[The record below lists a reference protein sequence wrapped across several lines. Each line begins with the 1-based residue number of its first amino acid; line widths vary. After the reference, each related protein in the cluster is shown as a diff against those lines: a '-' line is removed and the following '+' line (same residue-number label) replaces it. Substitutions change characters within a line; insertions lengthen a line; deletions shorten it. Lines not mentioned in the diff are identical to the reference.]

1 MRLEDIDPNFKVDT
15 NIEREG
21 MKFYN
26 VEAVPFR
33 IHGVFRD
40 GDNFVRLPQAVAD
53 SVSPGVSGL
62 APRLAGGRVRFVTN
76 SPYVAIHAELCSKY
90 RADHFTMCASIGL
103 DAYIEGNG
111 RDTYYLGTFRP
122 PVNVGDSYQSLK
134 DLPHGMEWEVTI
146 NMPLYGGLRALY
158 IGLDENA
165 TLKPPRKYT
174 YEKPVLFYGSS
185 ITQGGCASRAGMSYQ
200 GILSRRLDFDF
211 INLGFSGSA
220 KGEPEM
226 IEYLASLDPSEAA
239 ASAVIDTVKA
249 LWGKYPLFG
258 IGLGCQILCL
268 AKGAAIDTLPHGH
281 RGGYPVRC
289 CENGKI
295 TSTAQNHAYVV
306 NRDSLAGTGLTVLY
320 ENVTD
325 LSVEGV
331 IDAENNVIGAQFAPE
346 SAPGPQDNY
355 ALFDRF
361 IAMMKEDN

>member
-1 MRLEDIDPNFKVDT
+1 MENKMNIKLVLEDGSEFYGYSFGDDSIRDRVCTVVFNTSMVGYQEIISDPAYTDQFVVMTYTLIGNYGMTEEDYESKSLSIGGLIVREYNDQPSNFRYTKTLEEVMCEHNIPGIWGIDTRMLTRKLRDHGSMRGILTSIHTTKESALAMIRVTPVPTDAVARVSSKKRWYTRTANAKHHVVAIDCGMKT
-15 NIEREG
+15 NIVRTLTSKG
-21 MKFYN
+21 CNVTVVPYN
-26 VEAVPFR
+26 TTAEQIEA
-33 IHGVFRD
+33 
-40 GDNFVRLPQAVAD
+40 
-53 SVSPGVSGL
+53 
-62 APRLAGGRVRFVTN
+62 
-76 SPYVAIHAELCSKY
+76 
-90 RADHFTMCASIGL
+90 
-103 DAYIEGNG
+103 
-111 RDTYYLGTFRP
+111 
-122 PVNVGDSYQSLK
+122 
-134 DLPHGMEWEVTI
+134 
-146 NMPLYGGLRALY
+146 
-158 IGLDENA
+158 
-165 TLKPPRKYT
+165 LKPDG
-174 YEKPVLFYGSS
+174 VIVSS
-185 ITQGGCASRAGMSYQ
+185 GPGCPT
-200 GILSRRLDFDF
+200 D
-211 INLGFSGSA
+211 
-220 KGEPEM
+220 
-226 IEYLASLDPSEAA
+226 
-239 ASAVIDTVKA
+239 ASAVINTVKA

>member
-15 NIEREG
+15 SIEREG

-26 VEAVPFR
+26 AEAEPFR
-33 IHGVFRD
+33 IHGVFRE

-53 SVSPGVSGL
+53 SVSPGVSTL
-62 APRLAGGRVRFVTN
+62 ASRLAGGRVRFVTN

-111 RDTYYLGTFRP
+111 KSTYYLGTFRP
-122 PVNVGDSYQSLK
+122 PVNVGDSYQSIK

-158 IGLDENA
+158 IGLDEKA
-165 TLKPPRKYT
+165 TLKPPREYT

-226 IEYLASLDPSEAA
+226 IEYLASLDPSVFVLDYDHNAPNPEHLEATHEKLFLAFRA
-239 ASAVIDTVKA
+239 AHPDTPVIMISKPLPEVYFAPSDFRRREIIRRTYENALAAGDKNVWFIDGSKLIDTESTVDRTHPTDHGFILMANGIEPALREALERAAKA
-249 LWGKYPLFG
+249 
-258 IGLGCQILCL
+258 
-268 AKGAAIDTLPHGH
+268 
-281 RGGYPVRC
+281 
-289 CENGKI
+289 
-295 TSTAQNHAYVV
+295 
-306 NRDSLAGTGLTVLY
+306 
-320 ENVTD
+320 
-325 LSVEGV
+325 
-331 IDAENNVIGAQFAPE
+331 
-346 SAPGPQDNY
+346 
-355 ALFDRF
+355 
-361 IAMMKEDN
+361 